1 MPNYTLIANN
11 VFKNRSFE
19 DLLKP
24 LAMYTEE
31 YNAIEN
37 AASDLATKA
46 SVWEGMA
53 NEEQDPIAYA
63 QYKRYADDLQRQA
76 TQLAQNGLTPGT
88 RKDLLNLKK
97 RYSSEITP
105 IEQAYAN
112 RKAQAEEQRKAL
124 LQNPTLL
131 LSRRAD
137 MTSLDRY
144 LDNPQLGY
152 DSYSGAL
159 LTQQVGTAASA
170 IAKELRDYGK
180 GKPLDGF
187 TKTWLQQHGFTA
199 AEVAQAINNPDSPR
213 SSQVLNTL
221 VNNVMADSGIPEW
234 ADRSTLNQAYNYARQ
249 GLWQAVG
256 QTNVQTYTD
265 EAAKLAAQEAMHKR
279 VAQYS
284 AGLQAE
290 QMQRAN
296 RPQIIPRALR
306 SQQEIE
312 NNTRLINT
320 FIRNGYVKEVDGKYE
335 LTPLGKKVYSD
346 PVKVTENDLP
356 KWMDP
361 KDRMAAIKGLQ
372 TGKEQSDF
380 RIFMDKLNGGK
391 SLYDGKN
398 SINGGKGNFM
408 PTHAGNLFTQAVK
421 NNSSEVYDM
430 YHSTEYVRQLPTGA
444 YQDAFKQQVMA
455 EPEVLVKRDFNG
467 RNGWKEEKIKK
478 EDLKDYKPVRF
489 NYSKY
494 GNTITWVNDKG
505 EFVRTNA
512 PKSVNEQVS
521 SEVMRAFDYENIYS
535 QILHTGRLPKT
546 VWDYSQKKEK
556 IATDKDGKVQF
567 TDTPL
572 TQQQMQAYTNGWY
585 NVMDAIQ
592 SMGAMYVAPSTT
604 KTREFG
610 SYDFGSGI
618 GSVSSLISNTE
629 EE

>member
-1 MPNYTLIANN
+1 MPNYTLIANTQ
-11 VFKNRSFE
+11 FKNRSFD

-24 LAMYTEE
+24 LAMYTQE
-31 YNAIEN
+31 YNEIEN

-53 NEEQDPIAYA
+53 NQEQDPIAYA

-76 TQLAQNGLTPGT
+76 TQLSRTGLNPNS
-88 RKDLLNLKK
+88 RRDLLNLRQ

-112 RKAQAEEQRKAL
+112 RKAQADEQRKAM

-137 MTSLDRY
+137 MTSLDDY
-144 LDNPQLGY
+144 LRNPELGY
-152 DSYSGAL
+152 EQYSGAL
-159 LTQQVGTAASA
+159 LTQQVGQAASA

-187 TKTWLQQHGFTA
+187 TRTWLQQHGYTA

-213 SSQVLNTL
+213 SSQILNTL
-221 VNNVMADSGIPEW
+221 VNNVIADSGVPQW
-234 ADRSTLNQAYNYARQ
+234 ANRATLGQAYNYARQ
-249 GLWQAVG
+249 GLWNAVG

-265 EAAKLAAQEAMHKR
+265 QAALLAAQEAMHKR
-279 VAQYS
+279 VAEH
-284 AGLQAE
+284 AAEIQAQ

-312 NNTRLINT
+312 DNTRKINT
-320 FIRNGYVKEVDGKYE
+320 FIKNGYVKEQDGKYV
-335 LTPLGKKVYSD
+335 LTDLGKKVYAS
-346 PVKVTENDLP
+346 PVKVTEKDLP
-356 KWMDP
+356 SWMDA
-361 KDRMAAIKGLQ
+361 KDRQVALRGLQ
-372 TGKEQSDF
+372 AGHEQSDF
-380 RIFMDKLNGGK
+380 RMFLDSLNGGK
-391 SLYDGKN
+391 ALYDGKN
-398 SINGGKGNFM
+398 GLNGGKGNFM
-408 PTHAGNLFTQAVK
+408 PTHAGNLFTKAVK

-467 RNGWKEEKIKK
+467 KNGWKEEKIEKA
-478 EDLKDYKPVRF
+478 DLKDYKPVRF

-505 EFVRTNA
+505 EFIRTNA
-512 PKSVNEQVS
+512 PKAVNEQVS
-521 SEVMRAFDYENIYS
+521 SEVMRAFDFENIYS

-618 GSVSSLISNTE
+618 GSFSSLISNTE
-629 EE
+629 E